1 MSIAIKSL
9 NDIRFNSFFQDRI
22 VDPNGISV
30 TDINAGLR
38 NLFYNLNEEAEQ
50 FTPSEKFFVTEIEA
64 GYPDLIAKKSEL
76 NNQAFWWWITVL
88 NRLENP
94 MTDFKEN
101 WLYSIVDYSQIQN
114 FINQTNENVS
124 SNNSSRIGKVVEL
137 N

>member
-124 SNNSSRIGKVVEL
+124 SNNSNRIGKVVEL

>member
-38 NLFYNLNEEAEQ
+38 NLLYNLNEEAEQ

>member
-1 MSIAIKSL
+1 
-9 NDIRFNSFFQDRI
+9 
-22 VDPNGISV
+22 
-30 TDINAGLR
+30 
-38 NLFYNLNEEAEQ
+38 
-50 FTPSEKFFVTEIEA
+50 
-64 GYPDLIAKKSEL
+64 
-76 NNQAFWWWITVL
+76 
-88 NRLENP
+88 

>member
-22 VDPNGISV
+22 VDPNGISI

-50 FTPSEKFFVTEIEA
+50 FTPSERFFVTEIEA

>member
-50 FTPSEKFFVTEIEA
+50 FTPSERFFVTEIEA